1 MSILEHCRACGSAE
15 LSLVIDLGLQPLANN
30 LLAPEDAAADEPRF
44 PLDVRVCE
52 KCWLLQ
58 LGFTV
63 PPVRMF
69 SDYVYFSSFS
79 EHMLRHAAEAAER
92 YTAEKSLGEKSFV
105 VEVASNDG
113 YLLKNF
119 VRRGVP
125 CLGVE
130 PAANIAEVARKA
142 GVPTLCEFFG
152 QQTAERI
159 RAEQGPADL
168 ILGNN
173 VFAHAPDINDFV
185 AGIKALLAEDGW
197 AILEFPYAVDMLQKV
212 EFDTIYH
219 EHIFYLNLTP
229 LIPVFARHGLEI
241 FDVERLEIH
250 GGSLRIFVGHAG
262 RQPVKAAVL
271 SAVAKE
277 RALGV
282 DGLAF
287 YAQFNNAAERVRAE
301 LSRFLD
307 EQQAAGKTIAAYGAS
322 AKGSTL
328 LNYLG
333 QPSGHIRFIAD
344 RSTYKQGKL
353 SPGMHIPIVSQ
364 EALAAQRPDF
374 ALLLVWNFAEEIIA
388 QQQAYLAAGG
398 VFVTPIPRLK
408 LSSQQDHR

>member
-1 MSILEHCRACGSAE
+1 M
-15 LSLVIDLGLQPLANN
+15 
-30 LLAPEDAAADEPRF
+30 
-44 PLDVRVCE
+44 
-52 KCWLLQ
+52 Q

-69 SDYVYFSSFS
+69 ADYVYFSSFS
-79 EHMLRHAAEAAER
+79 AHMLRHAAEAAAR
-92 YTAEKSLGEKSFV
+92 YTQEKSLGANSFV

-119 VRRGVP
+119 VHRGVP

-185 AGIKALLAEDGW
+185 AGIQALLDVDGW

-250 GGSLRIFVGHAG
+250 GGSLRIFVVHAG
-262 RQPVKAAVL
+262 RQRIKNEV
-271 SAVAKE
+271 SATLAQE

-287 YAQFNNAAERVRAE
+287 YAQFNNAAESVRAE
-301 LSRFLD
+301 LSQFLD
-307 EQQAAGKTIAAYGAS
+307 RQQAAGRTIAAYGAS

-333 QPSGHIRFIAD
+333 RPSGHIRFIAD

-353 SPGMHIPIVSQ
+353 SPGMHIPIVSS
-364 EALAAQRPDF
+364 EELVARRPDF
-374 ALLLVWNFAEEIIA
+374 ALLLVWNFAEEIII

-398 VFVTPIPRLK
+398 VFVTPVPRLK
-408 LSSQQDHR
+408 LTSQQDR

>member
-1 MSILEHCRACGSAE
+1 MSTLEHCRACGSAE
-15 LSLVIDLGLQPLANN
+15 LSLVIDLGSQPLANN
-30 LLAPEDAAADEPRF
+30 LLAPNDSVAAEPRF
-44 PLDVRVCE
+44 PLDVQVCE
-52 KCWLLQ
+52 KCWLMQ

-69 SDYVYFSSFS
+69 ADYVYFSSFS
-79 EHMLRHAAEAAER
+79 AHMLRHAAEAVTR
-92 YTAEKSLGEKSFV
+92 YTQEKSLGSNSFV

-119 VRRGVP
+119 VHQGVP

-152 QQTAERI
+152 QKTAERI

-185 AGIKALLAEDGW
+185 AGIQALLAEDGW

-250 GGSLRIFVGHAG
+250 GGSLRISVAHAG
-262 RQPVKAAVL
+262 RQRMRTEVSTTLAQ
-271 SAVAKE
+271 E
-277 RALGV
+277 HALGV

-287 YAQFNNAAERVRAE
+287 YAQFNKAAERVRAE

-307 EQQAAGKTIAAYGAS
+307 AQQAAGKTIAAYGAS

-333 QPSGHIRFIAD
+333 RPSAHIRFIAD

-353 SPGMHIPIVSQ
+353 SPGVHIPIVSS
-364 EALAAQRPDF
+364 EELVTRRPDF
-374 ALLLVWNFAEEIIA
+374 ALLLVWNFAEEIFN
-388 QQQAYLAAGG
+388 QQQAYLAGGG
-398 VFVTPIPRLK
+398 VFVTPVPRLK
-408 LSSQQDHR
+408 LTSQQDR

>member
-1 MSILEHCRACGSAE
+1 MSILERCRACGSAE

-30 LLAPEDAAADEPRF
+30 LLAPNDSVAAEPRF

-52 KCWLLQ
+52 KCWLMQ

-69 SDYVYFSSFS
+69 ADYVYFSSFS
-79 EHMLRHAAEAAER
+79 AQMLRHAAEAAAR
-92 YTAEKSLGEKSFV
+92 YTHEKSLGSNSFV

-119 VRRGVP
+119 VHRGVP

-142 GVPTLCEFFG
+142 GVPTLCEFFS

-185 AGIKALLAEDGW
+185 AGIQALLAEDGW
-197 AILEFPYAVDMLQKV
+197 AILEFPYAVDMLLKV

-219 EHIFYLNLTP
+219 EHVFYLNLTP
-229 LIPVFARHGLEI
+229 LMPVFARHGLEI

-250 GGSLRIFVGHAG
+250 GGSLRIFVAHAG
-262 RQPVKAAVL
+262 RQRIKNEV
-271 SAVAKE
+271 SATLARE
-277 RALGV
+277 RSLGV

-287 YAQFNNAAERVRAE
+287 YAQFNNAAESVRAE
-301 LSRFLD
+301 LGQFLD
-307 EQQAAGKTIAAYGAS
+307 RQQAAGKTIAAYGAS

-333 QPSGHIRFIAD
+333 RPSRHIRFIAD
-344 RSTYKQGKL
+344 RSIYKQGKL
-353 SPGMHIPIVSQ
+353 SPGMHIPIVGS
-364 EALAAQRPDF
+364 EELAARRPDF
-374 ALLLVWNFAEEIIA
+374 ALLLVWNFAEEIIV
-388 QQQAYLAAGG
+388 QQQAYLASGG
-398 VFVTPIPRLK
+398 VFVTPVPRLK
-408 LSSQQDHR
+408 LTSQQAP

>member
-1 MSILEHCRACGSAE
+1 MSILKCCRACGSAE
-15 LSLVIDLGLQPLANN
+15 LSLVIDLGSQPLANN
-30 LLAPEDAAADEPRF
+30 LLAPNDSVAAEPRF

-52 KCWLLQ
+52 KCWLMQ

-69 SDYVYFSSFS
+69 ADYVYFSSFS
-79 EHMLRHAAEAAER
+79 AHMLGHAAEAAAR
-92 YTAEKSLGEKSFV
+92 YTQEKSLGSNSFV

-119 VRRGVP
+119 VHQGVP

-152 QQTAERI
+152 QQTAGRI

-185 AGIKALLAEDGW
+185 AGIQALLAVDGW

-250 GGSLRIFVGHAG
+250 GGSLRIFVAHAG
-262 RQPVKAAVL
+262 RQRIKKEVTATLAQ
-271 SAVAKE
+271 E

-333 QPSGHIRFIAD
+333 RPSAHIRFIAD

-353 SPGMHIPIVSQ
+353 SPGLHIPIVSS
-364 EALAAQRPDF
+364 EELVTRRPDF
-374 ALLLVWNFAEEIIA
+374 ALLLVWNFAEEVFN

-398 VFVTPIPRLK
+398 VFVTPVPRLK
-408 LSSQQDHR
+408 LTSQQDR

>member
-1 MSILEHCRACGSAE
+1 MSTLEHCRACGSAE

-30 LLAPEDAAADEPRF
+30 LLAPTDSVADEPRF

-52 KCWLLQ
+52 KCWLMQ

-69 SDYVYFSSFS
+69 ADYVYFSSFS
-79 EHMLRHAAEAAER
+79 AHMLRHAAEAVTR
-92 YTAEKSLGEKSFV
+92 YTQEKSLGPNSFV

-119 VRRGVP
+119 VHRGVP

-159 RAEQGPADL
+159 RAEHGPADL

-185 AGIKALLAEDGW
+185 AGIQALLAEDGR

-250 GGSLRIFVGHAG
+250 GGSLRIFVAHAG
-262 RQPVKAAVL
+262 RQRIKNEM
-271 SAVAKE
+271 SATLAQE

-287 YAQFNNAAERVRAE
+287 YAQFNNAAARVRAE

-333 QPSGHIRFIAD
+333 RPSAHIRFIAD

-353 SPGMHIPIVSQ
+353 SPGVHIPIVSS
-364 EALAAQRPDF
+364 EELVTRRPDF
-374 ALLLVWNFAEEIIA
+374 ALLLVWNFAEEIFN

-398 VFVTPIPRLK
+398 VFVTPVPRLK
-408 LSSQQDHR
+408 LTSQQDQ

>member
-1 MSILEHCRACGSAE
+1 MSTLKHCRACGSAE

-30 LLAPEDAAADEPRF
+30 LLAPNDSVTTEPRF

-52 KCWLLQ
+52 KCWLMQ

-69 SDYVYFSSFS
+69 ADYVYFSSFS
-79 EHMLRHAAEAAER
+79 AHMLRHAAEAAAR
-92 YTAEKSLGEKSFV
+92 YTQEKSLGANSFV

-119 VRRGVP
+119 VHRGVP

-130 PAANIAEVARKA
+130 PAANIVEVARKA

-185 AGIKALLAEDGW
+185 AGIQALLAEDGW

-250 GGSLRIFVGHAG
+250 GGSLRISVAHAG
-262 RQPVKAAVL
+262 RQRIKNEVSMTLAQ
-271 SAVAKE
+271 E

-282 DGLAF
+282 DCLAF

-301 LSRFLD
+301 LSQFLD

-333 QPSGHIRFIAD
+333 RPSGHISFIAD

-353 SPGMHIPIVSQ
+353 SPGVHIPIVSS
-364 EALAAQRPDF
+364 EELVARRPDF
-374 ALLLVWNFAEEIIA
+374 ALLLVWNFAEEIIV

-398 VFVTPIPRLK
+398 VFVTPVPRLK
-408 LSSQQDHR
+408 LITQQDR